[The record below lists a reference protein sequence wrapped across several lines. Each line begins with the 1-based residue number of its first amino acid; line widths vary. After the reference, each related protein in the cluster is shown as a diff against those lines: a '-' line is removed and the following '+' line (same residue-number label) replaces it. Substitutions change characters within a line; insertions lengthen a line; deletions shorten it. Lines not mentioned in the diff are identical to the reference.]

1 MTLRTPGASPAL
13 QRSINAMEHLTKASL
28 GSTFMNRGFPELP
41 RNGGFV
47 SALEF
52 ELEPD
57 TLLTASRHHAM
68 SLSVV
73 PCFYLYTCLSS
84 ILPKLVFSTGDKVMA
99 PSGAW
104 PSAPVYAGLTQHLLR
119 VANIDPTGNAMGGGA
134 HPDRDGEHAVGA
146 WFAPMSDWGELESIE
161 TEVPLLT
168 LWRKLAVDNHG
179 FGRQRG
185 GAGPEWAHM
194 CYGSDFFLLL
204 LAAAIGRFPISMGT
218 FGGYGA
224 PCLPLTRVKPEGGI
238 EAMKE
243 LLATNAASLPQ
254 DAASLVAEKP
264 IAGSYEV
271 SDPMRY
277 AEPVAQ
283 GDVWIG
289 RLGGGGGYG
298 DPLEREPEDVARD
311 RRQGLITDAVL
322 RDVYAVVLDGEDV
335 DEPATEEA
343 RKQAR
348 QARLERGLPYDE
360 FVASWRR
367 DAPPEG
373 IEYHGS
379 WEWS

>member
-1 MTLRTPGASPAL
+1 
-13 QRSINAMEHLTKASL
+13 
-28 GSTFMNRGFPELP
+28 
-41 RNGGFV
+41 
-47 SALEF
+47 
-52 ELEPD
+52 
-57 TLLTASRHHAM
+57 
-68 SLSVV
+68 
-73 PCFYLYTCLSS
+73 
-84 ILPKLVFSTGDKVMA
+84 
-99 PSGAW
+99 
-104 PSAPVYAGLTQHLLR
+104 
-119 VANIDPTGNAMGGGA
+119 
-134 HPDRDGEHAVGA
+134 
-146 WFAPMSDWGELESIE
+146 
-161 TEVPLLT
+161 
-168 LWRKLAVDNHG
+168 
-179 FGRQRG
+179 
-185 GAGPEWAHM
+185 
-194 CYGSDFFLLL
+194 
-204 LAAAIGRFPISMGT
+204 MGT

-311 RRQGLITDAVL
+311 RRQGLITDAVV
-322 RDVYAVVLDGEDV
+322 RDVYAVVLDDEDV